1 MVFTKGHKIWLGK
14 NHSKKSREKMSR
26 DHIGERNPAW
36 KGGRR
41 VREGRILILCKSHP
55 HGDRDG
61 YVYEH
66 RLVMEKH
73 IGRVLLPSENIH
85 HINCDCADNRIENLM
100 LLSKKEHS
108 DLHRNKSGQFSK
120 GGN

>member
-26 DHIGERNPAW
+26 DHIGERNP
-36 KGGRR
+36 
-41 VREGRILILCKSHP
+41 
-55 HGDRDG
+55 
-61 YVYEH
+61 
-66 RLVMEKH
+66 
-73 IGRVLLPSENIH
+73 
-85 HINCDCADNRIENLM
+85 M